1 MVGVGQQRVAEVTLP
16 AKATSPAR
24 ARRFIDATLAD
35 WGLDGGDDL
44 VLVASE
50 LTTNALLHARTPMRV
65 RLAEEDEGIRLSV
78 QDGSGQPPRERG
90 FSVESGTGRGLLLL
104 ESVAAEWGVEPHEGD
119 GKTVWCLVVLG
130 GDGAFAEFDIDAV
143 EAL

>member
-1 MVGVGQQRVAEVTLP
+1 MVSAGQQRVAEVTLP

-24 ARRFIDATLAD
+24 ARRFVGTTLAA
-35 WGLDGGDDL
+35 WGLDDGDDL

-65 RLAEEDEGIRLSV
+65 RLAEEAEGIRLSV
-78 QDGSGQPPRERG
+78 RDGSGQQPRGRD

-104 ESVAAEWGVEPHEGD
+104 ESLAAEWGVEPHDD
-119 GKTVWCLVVLG
+119 GKTVWCRIVLG
-130 GDGAFAEFDIDAV
+130 GDGAFADFDVDAV